1 MKQASTLT
9 VTQTM
14 NQTVSKRAFCL
25 SLISASLL
33 ATAPIALA
41 QSQPVTTGTVTSPT
55 WVIGQKPQLPPLP
68 LLSGKTHRFDSH
80 AGRVLIIEFW
90 HTKCPF
96 CKKQNP
102 LLDAF
107 YRKHKARGLDVVTVS
122 IDKKLADAQDYMKD
136 HGYAFAAGL
145 ADPVWH
151 AIYKQRKGLP
161 QLFVI
166 DRAGVLRQIE
176 LREMFPDDILELER
190 YL

>member
-1 MKQASTLT
+1 MSSSSPLST
-9 VTQTM
+9 
-14 NQTVSKRAFCL
+14 KRDFCL
-25 SLISASLL
+25 GLLCTTALIG
-33 ATAPIALA
+33 ATPVLA
-41 QSQPVTTGTVTSPT
+41 QTQAPASEPKAPVWS
-55 WVIGQKPQLPPLP
+55 IGQKPQLPPLP
-68 LLSGKTHRFDSH
+68 LLSGKTHRFDNH

-107 YRKHKARGLDVVTVS
+107 YKKHKARGLDVVTVS

-136 HGYAFAAGL
+136 HGYSFAAGL

>member
-1 MKQASTLT
+1 MGAS
-9 VTQTM
+9 VARRQTIQPSS
-14 NQTVSKRAFCL
+14 NKRTFCL
-25 SLISASLL
+25 SLLGAGLVV
-33 ATAPIALA
+33 AAPIAFA
-41 QSQPVTTGTVTSPT
+41 QSQPAAVAAVAAPK

-68 LLSGKTHRFDSH
+68 LLSGQAHRFDQH

-107 YRKHKARGLDVVTVS
+107 YRKHRARGLDVVTVS
-122 IDKKLADAQDYMKD
+122 IDKKLSDAQAYMKD
-136 HGYAFAAGL
+136 HGYAFVAGL

-166 DRAGVLRQIE
+166 DRTGVLRQIE

-190 YL
+190 HL

>member
-1 MKQASTLT
+1 MTSSSPLST
-9 VTQTM
+9 
-14 NQTVSKRAFCL
+14 KRDFCL
-25 SLISASLL
+25 GLLCVTALIGATPGL
-33 ATAPIALA
+33 AQTTAPAA
-41 QSQPVTTGTVTSPT
+41 EPKAPVWS
-55 WVIGQKPQLPPLP
+55 IGQKPQLPTLP
-68 LLSGKTHRFDSH
+68 LLSGKTHRFDNH

-107 YRKHKARGLDVVTVS
+107 YKKHKARGLDVVTVS

-136 HGYAFAAGL
+136 HSYSFAAGL

-166 DRAGVLRQIE
+166 DRTGVLRQIE

>member
-1 MKQASTLT
+1 MGAS
-9 VTQTM
+9 VARGQTIQPPI
-14 NQTVSKRAFCL
+14 NKRTFCL
-25 SLISASLL
+25 SLLGAGLVAAS
-33 ATAPIALA
+33 PIAFA
-41 QSQPVTTGTVTSPT
+41 QSQPAAVAAVAAPN

-68 LLSGKTHRFDSH
+68 LLSGKTHRFDQH

-107 YRKHKARGLDVVTVS
+107 YRKHRARGLDVVTVS
-122 IDKKLADAQDYMKD
+122 IDKKLSDAQAYMKD

-166 DRAGVLRQIE
+166 DRTGVLRQIE

-190 YL
+190 HL

>member
-1 MKQASTLT
+1 MSRAPSST
-9 VTQTM
+9 
-14 NQTVSKRAFCL
+14 KRDFCL
-25 SLISASLL
+25 WAMAAAALV
-33 ATAPIALA
+33 ATPLVAQAQPATPEAKAP
-41 QSQPVTTGTVTSPT
+41 V
-55 WVIGQKPQLPPLP
+55 WVIGQKVQIPPLP

-107 YRKHKARGLDVVTVS
+107 YKKHKARGLDVVTVS
-122 IDKKLADAQDYMKD
+122 IDKKLADAQDYMKE
-136 HGYAFAAGL
+136 HGYSFAAGL

-151 AIYKQRKGLP
+151 ALYKQRKGLP

-166 DRAGVLRQIE
+166 DRTGVLRQIE

>member
-1 MKQASTLT
+1 MGI
-9 VTQTM
+9 QT
-14 NQTVSKRAFCL
+14 NKRHLCL
-25 SLISASLL
+25 GLLSALALSASSPAMAQ
-33 ATAPIALA
+33 ATASSA
-41 QSQPVTTGTVTSPT
+41 SPVKVPT
-55 WVIGQKPQLPPLP
+55 WVIGQTAQLPPLP
-68 LLSGKTHRFDSH
+68 LLSGQTHRFDSH

-136 HGYAFAAGL
+136 HGYAFKAGL

-151 AIYKQRKGLP
+151 AIYQQRKGLP

-166 DRAGVLRQIE
+166 DRAGILRQIE

>member
-1 MKQASTLT
+1 MQIKKRQLCLGLLGAGLLTASPT
-9 VTQTM
+9 
-14 NQTVSKRAFCL
+14 AF
-25 SLISASLL
+25 S
-33 ATAPIALA
+33 
-41 QSQPVTTGTVTSPT
+41 QSQPATTGTVQAPN

-68 LLSGKTHRFDSH
+68 LLSGKTHRFESH

-122 IDKKLADAQDYMKD
+122 IDKKLSDAQDYMKD

-145 ADPVWH
+145 ADQSGMPSTSS
-151 AIYKQRKGLP
+151 AKACRSSLSLI
-161 QLFVI
+161 
-166 DRAGVLRQIE
+166 VLVCFAR
-176 LREMFPDDILELER
+176 LSCARCFR
-190 YL
+190 TTFWN